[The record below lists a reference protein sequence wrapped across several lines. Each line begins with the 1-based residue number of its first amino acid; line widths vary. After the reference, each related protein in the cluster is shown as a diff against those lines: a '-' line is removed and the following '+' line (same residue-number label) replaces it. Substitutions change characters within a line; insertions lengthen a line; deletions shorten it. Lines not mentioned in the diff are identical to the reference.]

1 MMYRSKPRRPMNRPR
16 PARADVFAEIVRR
29 VPAVEAARLY
39 GVSVDRRGLAMCPFH
54 AEDTPSCRFYPGD
67 RGFYCFG
74 CGAGGDVLT
83 FAEKLLGLSPIEAA
97 RRLNADFH
105 LGLFDDEGRADAM
118 PAPVLPKTP
127 EQKAFEEL
135 EQLRAIR
142 PEDDPA
148 TWGAAQGR
156 IAYLEYYLE
165 EVRVCKLMEECRPTE
180 KCSPGTL
187 PRST

>member
-1 MMYRSKPRRPMNRPR
+1 MNRPR

-29 VPAVEAARLY
+29 VPAAEAARLY
-39 GVSVDRRGLAMCPFH
+39 GVAVNSRGLALCPFH

-105 LGLFDDEGRADAM
+105 LGLFGDEGRADAM
-118 PAPVLPKTP
+118 LAPALPKTP

-135 EQLRAIR
+135 ERMQAIR

-165 EVRVCKLMEECRPTE
+165 EVRECKLMEKLKTE
-180 KCSPGTL
+180 AAGTP

>member
-1 MMYRSKPRRPMNRPR
+1 MNRPR
-16 PARADVFAEIVRR
+16 PARADVFGEIVRR

-39 GVSVDRRGLAMCPFH
+39 GVAVDRRGLALCPFH

-83 FAEKLLGLSPIEAA
+83 FTERLLGLSPIEAA
-97 RRLNADFH
+97 RRLDADFR
-105 LGLFDDEGRADAM
+105 LGLFDDEGRVDTT
-118 PAPVLPKTP
+118 PTPVLPKTP
-127 EQKAFEEL
+127 EQQALEEL
-135 EQLRAIR
+135 ERLRVMR

-148 TWGAAQGR
+148 TWAAAQGR

-165 EVRVCKLMEECRPTE
+165 EVRECKLMEKLKAEAA
-180 KCSPGTL
+180 GTP

>member
-1 MMYRSKPRRPMNRPR
+1 MNRPR
-16 PARADVFAEIVRR
+16 PARVDVFGEIVRR

-39 GVSVDRRGLAMCPFH
+39 GVSVDRRGRALCPFH
-54 AEDTPSCRFYPGD
+54 TEDTPSCRFYPGD

-83 FAEKLLGLSPIEAA
+83 FTERLLGLSPIEAA
-97 RRLNADFH
+97 RRLDADFH
-105 LGLFDDEGRADAM
+105 LGLFDDEGRVNIT

-127 EQKAFEEL
+127 EQKALEEL

-165 EVRVCKLMEECRPTE
+165 EVRACKLLKEQSC
-180 KCSPGTL
+180 GT
-187 PRST
+187 PPMST

>member
-1 MMYRSKPRRPMNRPR
+1 MNRPR

-29 VPAVEAARLY
+29 VPAAEAARIY
-39 GVSVDRRGLAMCPFH
+39 GVSVDRRGIALCPFH

-67 RGFYCFG
+67 LGFYCFG

-83 FAEKLLGLSPIEAA
+83 FTERLLGLSPIEAA
-97 RRLNADFH
+97 RRLDADFH
-105 LGLFDDEGRADAM
+105 LGLFDEGRVGTT

-127 EQKAFEEL
+127 EQQALVEL

-165 EVRVCKLMEECRPTE
+165 EVRGCKLMEEFRPTE
-180 KCSPGTL
+180 KCSPGTP

>member
-1 MMYRSKPRRPMNRPR
+1 MAKTCRSKPRRPMNRPR
-16 PARADVFAEIVRR
+16 PARVDVFGEIVRR

-39 GVSVDRRGLAMCPFH
+39 GVAVNSRGLALCPFH

-83 FAEKLLGLSPIEAA
+83 FAEKLLGLSPFEAA
-97 RRLNADFH
+97 RRLDADFH
-105 LGLFDDEGRADAM
+105 LGLFDDEGRAGAT
-118 PAPVLPKTP
+118 PTPVLPKTP
-127 EQKAFEEL
+127 EQKALEEL
-135 EQLRAIR
+135 ERLRALR

-148 TWGAAQGR
+148 AWGAAQGR

-165 EVRVCKLMEECRPTE
+165 EVRECKLMEEQSR
-180 KCSPGTL
+180 GT
-187 PRST
+187 PQSST

>member
-1 MMYRSKPRRPMNRPR
+1 MNRPR
-16 PARADVFAEIVRR
+16 PARVDVFGEIVRR

-39 GVSVDRRGLAMCPFH
+39 GVAVNSRGLALCPFH

-97 RRLNADFH
+97 RRLDADFH
-105 LGLFDDEGRADAM
+105 LGLLFSEEGRVDTT
-118 PAPVLPKTP
+118 PTPVLPKTP
-127 EQKAFEEL
+127 EQKALEEL
-135 EQLRAIR
+135 ERLRALH

-148 TWGAAQGR
+148 AWAAAQGR
-156 IAYLEYYLE
+156 IEYLNYFLE
-165 EVRVCKLMEECRPTE
+165 EARQCKLMEAL
-180 KCSPGTL
+180 K
-187 PRST
+187 RSTPPRNT

>member
-1 MMYRSKPRRPMNRPR
+1 MNRPR
-16 PARADVFAEIVRR
+16 SARADVFAEIVRR

-39 GVSVDRRGLAMCPFH
+39 GVSVDRRGLALCPFH

-97 RRLNADFH
+97 RRLDADFH
-105 LGLFDDEGRADAM
+105 LGLFGKEGRVDTT
-118 PAPVLPKTP
+118 PTPVLPKTP
-127 EQKAFEEL
+127 EQQAREEL
-135 EQLRAIR
+135 ERLRALR

-148 TWGAAQGR
+148 AWGAAQGR
-156 IAYLEYYLE
+156 IAFLEYYLE
-165 EVRVCKLMEECRPTE
+165 EVRVRKCLEKLKPAGA
-180 KCSPGTL
+180 STL
-187 PRST
+187 PKNT

>member
-1 MMYRSKPRRPMNRPR
+1 MNRPR
-16 PARADVFAEIVRR
+16 PARADVFGEIVRR

-39 GVSVDRRGLAMCPFH
+39 GVSVDRRGLALCPFH

-74 CGAGGDVLT
+74 CGTGGDVLT

-97 RRLNADFH
+97 RRLDADFH
-105 LGLFDDEGRADAM
+105 LGLFGDEGHADVA

-127 EQKAFEEL
+127 EQQALEEL
-135 EQLRAIR
+135 ERLYQLPLPKRGDESA
-142 PEDDPA
+142 A
-148 TWGAAQGR
+148 AAYSAAQGR

-165 EVRVCKLMEECRPTE
+165 EVRECKLMEEQSR
-180 KCSPGTL
+180 GT
-187 PRST
+187 PQSST

>member
-1 MMYRSKPRRPMNRPR
+1 MNRPR
-16 PARADVFAEIVRR
+16 PARVDVFGEVVRR

-39 GVSVDRRGLAMCPFH
+39 GVSVDRRGLALCPFH

-83 FAEKLLGLSPIEAA
+83 FVEKLLGLSPIEAA
-97 RRLNADFH
+97 RRLDADFH
-105 LGLFDDEGRADAM
+105 LGLFDDDGHADTT

-127 EQKAFEEL
+127 EQKALEEL
-135 EQLRAIR
+135 EQLRALR

-148 TWGAAQGR
+148 AWGAAQGR
-156 IAYLEYYLE
+156 IEALEYYLE
-165 EVRVCKLMEECRPTE
+165 EVRECKLMEEQSR
-180 KCSPGTL
+180 GTP

>member
-1 MMYRSKPRRPMNRPR
+1 MNRPKPSR
-16 PARADVFAEIVRR
+16 PDVFAEIVRR
-29 VPAVEAARLY
+29 VPAVKAARAY
-39 GVSVDRRGLAMCPFH
+39 GVAVNSRGLALCPFH

-97 RRLNADFH
+97 RRLDADFH
-105 LGLFDDEGRADAM
+105 LRLFDEDGRVDTT

-127 EQKAFEEL
+127 EQQALEEL
-135 EQLRAIR
+135 ERLRVMR

-148 TWGAAQGR
+148 AWGAAQGR
-156 IAYLEYYLE
+156 IEALEYYLE
-165 EVRVCKLMEECRPTE
+165 EVRVCKLLKEH
-180 KCSPGTL
+180 SPGTQ
-187 PRST
+187 PKST